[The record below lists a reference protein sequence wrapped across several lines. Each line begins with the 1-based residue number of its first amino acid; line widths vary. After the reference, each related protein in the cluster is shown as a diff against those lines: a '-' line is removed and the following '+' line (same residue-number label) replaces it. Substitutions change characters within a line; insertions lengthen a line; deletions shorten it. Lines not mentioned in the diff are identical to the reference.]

1 MSNEDLPLSALD
13 SFADKALAVGA
24 YARPLHANLTAAYS
38 LALDHA
44 KKSNAKIEQ
53 TKVGAFLASID
64 SLLDEYGGQ
73 TKVSPASIVTYKWRA
88 KRLLQDF
95 IKYNNGDFMGWK
107 TELAKKKGATAAKSA
122 KSKQPAKT
130 VPPPPVDA
138 PTKAPEA
145 QAGHSAHAI
154 KLPGG
159 KTGQLILPEQLT
171 KKEIAVAWKQL
182 EAYRTLL
189 ETIAGVD
196 DEDPVSN
203 DADQVA

>member
-1 MSNEDLPLSALD
+1 MALE
-13 SFADKALAVGA
+13 
-24 YARPLHANLTAAYS
+24 Y
-38 LALDHA
+38 A

-64 SLLDEYGGQ
+64 SLLDDYGGQ
-73 TKVSPASIVTYKWRA
+73 TKVSPASIVTYKWRG

-95 IKYNNGDFMGWK
+95 IKYNDGDFMGWK

-130 VPPPPVDA
+130 A
-138 PTKAPEA
+138 PTPAIDVAPAKPAEA
-145 QAGHSAHAI
+145 PAGHSTHAI

-159 KTGQLILPEQLT
+159 KTGQLVLPEQLT
-171 KKEIAVAWKQL
+171 MKEIAVAWKQL

-196 DEDPVSN
+196 DEDPVKPV
-203 DADQVA
+203 AEQVA

>member
-24 YARPLHANLTAAYS
+24 YAPPLHANLTAAYN
-38 LALDHA
+38 LALEHA
-44 KKSNAKIEQ
+44 KKSNPKVEQ
-53 TKVGAFLASID
+53 TKVGAFLANID

-107 TELAKKKGATAAKSA
+107 TELAKKKSATAAKSA
-122 KSKQPAKT
+122 KSKLPAKAVPT
-130 VPPPPVDA
+130 PSAEVVPPKPPEV
-138 PTKAPEA
+138 
-145 QAGHSAHAI
+145 QAGQSTHSI

-159 KTGQLILPEQLT
+159 KAGQLILPEQLT

-196 DEDPVSN
+196 EEDPT
-203 DADQVA
+203 DAEQVA